1 MRRKILSFVIAAL
14 YIMIITS
21 GILFA
26 YYRSTYY
33 LF

>member
-14 YIMIITS
+14 YIMIIAS

-26 YYRSTYY
+26 YYRSTFY

>member
-1 MRRKILSFVIAAL
+1 MRRKMLSLMIAAL
-14 YIMIITS
+14 YIMIIAS
-21 GILFA
+21 GIFFA